1 MPPGDESWWM
11 SDVPEPVLDG
21 RLVSFILFGDEEP
34 DELGVTHARVV
45 AVGVV
50 VARSDFGQFVLRC
63 AARDGAREYP
73 VDHPRTDGCANQM
86 ERFQTKSHAERERVD
101 AGPHHSSPH
110 VRLSLAADFLLERT
124 AKAVQH
130 KQIPAGSDGPVSA
143 FCYWLSDARTVIVV
157 TGQIFLVDEQ
167 IVILVQFPE
176 LAVDDVKVFV
186 AEEIRDL
193 IDVVLVLQQPDGG
206 QQVRVTQFRQADVTR
221 PGAVDVVEDAS
232 DNLCNV

>member
-50 VARSDFGQFVLRC
+50 VARSEFGQFVLRC

-86 ERFQTKSHAERERVD
+86 ERFQTKSHAERERELMPD
-101 AGPHHSSPH
+101 RITHLRTS
-110 VRLSLAADFLLERT
+110 DFHWPLTFYSNELP
-124 AKAVQH
+124 
-130 KQIPAGSDGPVSA
+130 KQCNTNKFRPDRMDR
-143 FCYWLSDARTVIVV
+143 FQRFV
-157 TGQIFLVDEQ
+157 TG
-167 IVILVQFPE
+167 
-176 LAVDDVKVFV
+176 
-186 AEEIRDL
+186 
-193 IDVVLVLQQPDGG
+193 
-206 QQVRVTQFRQADVTR
+206 
-221 PGAVDVVEDAS
+221 
-232 DNLCNV
+232 